1 MTVSVRVAIPGVP
14 ICEIRRYPRQDPQR
28 ALGCQRTARN
38 GVRWFTLKF
47 AGFWWGFRYEAS
59 RSGMARYVQMAP
71 RVGIEPTTNGLTVR
85 RSTAELPGNGRGRE
99 RRRILRFR
107 PRIVKNPRGPMAHD
121 RAAGP
126 ESKHAL
132 RAASALDA
140 QRSPMRRPSVAPRC
154 ARSRARVRCD
164 RPPSRGFPCCRRTK
178 YGCARGRQIRSRGR
192 RRRRLR

>member
-28 ALGCQRTARN
+28 TLGCQRTARN
-38 GVRWFTLKF
+38 GVRRFTLKF

-132 RAASALDA
+132 RLAHWM
-140 QRSPMRRPSVAPRC
+140 RSGLRC
-154 ARSRARVRCD
+154 
-164 RPPSRGFPCCRRTK
+164 G
-178 YGCARGRQIRSRGR
+178 G
-192 RRRRLR
+192 RRLRHCAPSHEHPFDAIDRLLEGFHAAGE